1 MVRGDLNGGP
11 VSLRLR
17 TGPYPLMAQVRS
29 VCTGEP
35 RAEMRRALQPKVFRK
50 ERALLHRNDRA

>member
-1 MVRGDLNGGP
+1 MVRGHLNGGP

-35 RAEMRRALQPKVFRK
+35 RAEMRRALQPKVFQ